1 MTMLTDSN
9 LIIYAA
15 SGNYPDL
22 VNWFLE
28 NKVFVS
34 AVSMVET
41 FGYHKLK
48 PREKEAL
55 DVIFAELSVLYPTP
69 EIFKIAI
76 ELRQQHAMSL
86 GMHCLPPL
94 PR

>member
-1 MTMLTDSN
+1 MTTLTDSN